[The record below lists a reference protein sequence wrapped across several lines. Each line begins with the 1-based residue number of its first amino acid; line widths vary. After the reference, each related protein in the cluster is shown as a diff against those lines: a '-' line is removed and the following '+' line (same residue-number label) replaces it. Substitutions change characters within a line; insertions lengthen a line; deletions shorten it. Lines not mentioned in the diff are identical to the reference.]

1 LRSVSPGDC
10 VYPDCAQIATLAKV
24 KAKKAD
30 FTGAEMEGVD
40 LTKANLERADF
51 EAADLTGAFIVDA
64 KLKEAN
70 FQEAVL
76 IGATLIGSDVERAD
90 FTGAILL
97 SADVSGLATIEA
109 EDFRGAEWN
118 DDTQLHPDMNTSI
131 MVYVPE
137 PGGTLSLVAGVIA
150 LAALGRSR
158 SRS

>member
-1 LRSVSPGDC
+1 M
-10 VYPDCAQIATLAKV
+10 AKV

-40 LTKANLERADF
+40 LTKANLEKANF
-51 EAADLTGAFIVDA
+51 EAADLTGAFVVDA
-64 KLKEAN
+64 KLKDAN
-70 FQEAVL
+70 FHEAVL

-90 FTGAILL
+90 FTGAIL
-97 SADVSGLATIEA
+97 SGADFSGLVTVEA

-118 DDTQLHPDMNTSI
+118 DDTQLHPDMNTNI

-137 PGGTLSLVAGVIA
+137 PGGMLSLVVGASS
-150 LAALGRSR
+150 LAMLGRSR